1 MLIAFRQPSI
11 FPLLDHKNI
20 LPFLGITQEPNNRI
34 STVAERMAGGNAFDY
49 VQSPGVNPAPLVR
62 CC

>member
-1 MLIAFRQPSI
+1 MLIVFRQPSN

-20 LPFLGITQEPNNRI
+20 LPFLGITQESNNTI
-34 STVAERMAGGNAFDY
+34 STVVERMAGGNAFDY
-49 VQSPGVNPAPLVR
+49 VQIPGVNPAPLVR

>member
-11 FPLLDHKNI
+11 WPLLDHKNV
-20 LPFLGITQEPNNRI
+20 LPFLGIIMESNNTV

-49 VQSPGVNPAPLVR
+49 VQNPGVNPAPLVR
-62 CC
+62 RC